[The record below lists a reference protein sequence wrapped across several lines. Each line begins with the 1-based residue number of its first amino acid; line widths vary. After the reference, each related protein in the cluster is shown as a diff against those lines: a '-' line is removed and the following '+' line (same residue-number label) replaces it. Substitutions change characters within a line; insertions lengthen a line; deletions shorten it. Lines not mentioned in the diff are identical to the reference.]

1 MRIWRNWWTRSS
13 RFHASFFSSFS
24 SKGSPDPHRHRNFT
38 LGVLNG
44 ALFIFAETMLDPN
57 LVLVWFL
64 SRLGASNILVALV
77 SPLREGLWFLP
88 QLFVSRWMRHSMY
101 YMGLYRQMALVRT
114 LGAFAIALGVWLTAP
129 SPTGMLLAFFVPYF
143 LISLAAGISGLP
155 FMEIVGKTIP
165 PRERGVFF
173 AARLFFGGLL
183 GLAASGMVRLLLEG
197 RAGLAF
203 PYNAIVLFL
212 IFAVFTSIG
221 MSVFVMVVEPPSPV
235 PDGHS
240 PPVPWQEAV
249 GRLWRQLPYRLFL
262 GARVALMWAA
272 VAAPF
277 FTAYA
282 VRDLRVPDA
291 TIGLYLGF
299 NVGASLLSNLLWSW
313 LSVRWGHRA
322 VLEGAAL
329 TGMLSALWALMVE
342 PLSRLGPDLAA
353 GLMLPA
359 FALSGAY
366 ASGAA
371 IGGMSLLLEI
381 APGHDRPLTI
391 GLTNTLLGIA
401 LLSTSLGGLI
411 ADFIGYRGLFALS
424 FGFYTLALVLLWGLR
439 RAMEREPSP
448 KRSIAGPS

>member
-1 MRIWRNWWTRSS
+1 MRIWRDWRRRSA
-13 RFHASFFSSFS
+13 RFRASLRAPE
-24 SKGSPDPHRHRNFT
+24 GALDPHLRRNFMV
-38 LGVLNG
+38 GVVNG
-44 ALFIFAETMLDPN
+44 ALFIFAETILDPN

-64 SRLGASNILVALV
+64 SRLGAPNFLVAMV
-77 SPLREGLWFLP
+77 SPMRDGLWFLP
-88 QLFVSRWMRHSMY
+88 QLFVSRWMRHRVY
-101 YMGLYRQMALVRT
+101 YLGLYRQMALVRAF
-114 LGAFAIALGVWLTAP
+114 GAFAMAFGVWLAAP
-129 SPTGMLLAFFVPYF
+129 HPREMLLAFFVPYF
-143 LISLAAGISGLP
+143 VISLASGISGLP

-165 PRERGVFF
+165 PRQRGVFF

-183 GLAASGMVRLLLEG
+183 GLAASGMVRLLLEE

-203 PYNAIVLFL
+203 PHNVALLFL
-212 IFAVFTSIG
+212 IFAIFTSIG
-221 MSVFVMVVEPPSPV
+221 MAVFATVVEPPSLA
-235 PDGHS
+235 PDGHA
-240 PPVPWQEAV
+240 PPVPWREAIRAL
-249 GRLWRQLPYRLFL
+249 GRRTAYRFFL

-272 VAAPF
+272 IATPF

-282 VRDLRVPDA
+282 VRDLGVPDA
-291 TIGLYLGF
+291 MIGLYLGF

-313 LSVRWGHRA
+313 LSIQRGHQT
-322 VLEGAAL
+322 VLEGATL
-329 TGMLSALWALMVE
+329 TGLLGVLWALMVR
-342 PLSRLGPDLAA
+342 PLSALGPGLA
-353 GLMLPA
+353 GWLMLPV

-411 ADFIGYRGLFALS
+411 ADLIGYRGLFALS

-439 RAMEREPSP
+439 RAMEP
-448 KRSIAGPS
+448 RSGS

>member
-1 MRIWRNWWTRSS
+1 MRIWRDWRTRSA
-13 RFHASFFSSFS
+13 RFRASLLSPE
-24 SKGSPDPHRHRNFT
+24 GTPDPHLRRNFT
-38 LGVLNG
+38 VGVVNG
-44 ALFIFAETMLDPN
+44 ALFIFAETILDPY
-57 LVLVWFL
+57 LVLAWFL
-64 SRLGASNILVALV
+64 SRLQASNLLVALV
-77 SPLREGLWFLP
+77 APMRDGLWFLP
-88 QLFVSRWMRHSMY
+88 QLFVSRWMRHRVY
-101 YMGLYRQMALVRT
+101 YMDVYRQMALVRA
-114 LGAFAIALGVWLTAP
+114 LGAFAMALGVWLAAP
-129 SPTGMLLAFFVPYF
+129 HPTGMLLAFFIPYF
-143 LISLAAGISGLP
+143 LISLASGISGLP

-165 PRERGVFF
+165 PRQRGVFF

-183 GLAASGMVRLLLEG
+183 GLAASGMVRLLLEEQ
-197 RAGLAF
+197 AGLAF
-203 PYNAIVLFL
+203 PHNVAVLFL
-212 IFAVFTSIG
+212 IFAIFTSIG
-221 MSVFVMVVEPPSPV
+221 MAAFAMVVEPPSPV
-235 PDGHS
+235 PDGHA
-240 PPVPWQEAV
+240 PPAPWREAIR
-249 GRLWRQLPYRLFL
+249 GLWRRTPYRLFL

-272 VAAPF
+272 IAAPF